1 VGTEDRRSPAQVIA
15 ALAEAANAHDLD
27 AFVGLFADDYDSRQ
41 PAHPDRAFRTILG
54 VRAGRIAEPRLY
66 LEPIEREGGG
76 IAAVVR
82 DISGRP

>member
-1 VGTEDRRSPAQVIA
+1 VLSTAVEGDSVWCEWRWSGTHADGSRLDMVGV
-15 ALAEAANAHDLD
+15 
-27 AFVGLFADDYDSRQ
+27 
-41 PAHPDRAFRTILG
+41 TIFG
-54 VRAGRIAEPRLY
+54 VRAGRIAEARLY